1 MKSASTGLKFISFC
15 IGVFCNKDVIKV
27 NSTIDSA
34 TDKFKIT
41 ETKKVER
48 SLKGKN
54 IIDILSDYIVFDI
67 ETTGLDSSYDEI
79 IEIGAIKVHN
89 NKIVSKFNSLIK
101 PKNKIDEYITRLT
114 GITNEMVKDAPTI
127 EEILPDFMN
136 YINNSI
142 LIGHN
147 VNFDINFIYDNLY
160 RNGLD
165 VLTNDFIDTMRIARK
180 LLPELPHHR
189 LIDLAKYF
197 KIDETNNHRALK
209 DCEITMNVYEQLKNI
224 VLEKYEN
231 EENFKDVF
239 KKYKNGLPLR
249 AKNIISVNTEFD
261 IDSFFYDKYV
271 AITGTLEKMSRKE
284 AMQIIVDSGGHC
296 EDNVTKKTNY
306 LILGNNDYNPILRGK
321 KSSKLIKA
329 ETLKLEGKD
338 IEIISENV
346 FYDIINDYV
355 KK

>member
-1 MKSASTGLKFISFC
+1 MNFTINVEMGRFSIAEREKIERTLK
-15 IGVFCNKDVIKV
+15 GK
-27 NSTIDSA
+27 STID
-34 TDKFKIT
+34 
-41 ETKKVER
+41 
-48 SLKGKN
+48 L
-54 IIDILSDYIVFDI
+54 LSDYIIFDI
-67 ETTGLDSSYDEI
+67 ETTGLDSSYDEV
-79 IEIGAIKVHN
+79 IEIGAIKVKN
-89 NKIVSKFNSLIK
+89 NKIVSKFNSLVK
-101 PKNKIDEYITRLT
+101 PKNEIDEYITELT

-136 YINNSI
+136 YIGNDI

-160 RNGLD
+160 RNKFD
-165 VLTNDFIDTMRIARK
+165 VLTNDFIDTMRISRK

-197 KIDETNNHRALK
+197 KIDSTNNHRSLK
-209 DCEITMNVYEQLKNI
+209 DCEITMNVYENLKEI
-224 VLEKYEN
+224 ALQKYDNVDE
-231 EENFKDVF
+231 FKNAF
-239 KKYKNGLPLR
+239 KKHKKEGLR
-249 AKNIISVNTEFD
+249 AKDIVSTNTEFD
-261 IDSFFYDKYV
+261 ADNLFYDKYV
-271 AITGTLEKMSRKE
+271 AITGTLEKMQRKE
-284 AMQIIVDSGGHC
+284 AMQIIVDLGGHC

-346 FYDIINDYV
+346 FYDIIDDCG
-355 KK
+355 KL

>member
-1 MKSASTGLKFISFC
+1 MNCTINVEMGRFSIAEREKIERTLK
-15 IGVFCNKDVIKV
+15 GK
-27 NSTIDSA
+27 STID
-34 TDKFKIT
+34 
-41 ETKKVER
+41 
-48 SLKGKN
+48 L
-54 IIDILSDYIVFDI
+54 LSDYIIFDI
-67 ETTGLDSSYDEI
+67 ETTGLDSSYDEV
-79 IEIGAIKVHN
+79 IEIGAIKVKN
-89 NKIVSKFNSLIK
+89 NKIVSKFNSLVK
-101 PKNKIDEYITRLT
+101 PKNEIDEYITELT

-136 YINNSI
+136 YIGNDI

-160 RNGLD
+160 RSKFD
-165 VLTNDFIDTMRIARK
+165 VLTNDFIDTMRISRK

-197 KIDETNNHRALK
+197 KIDSTNNHRSLK
-209 DCEITMNVYEQLKNI
+209 DCEITMNVYENLKEI
-224 VLEKYEN
+224 ALQKYDNVDE
-231 EENFKDVF
+231 FKNAF
-239 KKYKNGLPLR
+239 KKHKKEGLR
-249 AKNIISVNTEFD
+249 AKDIVSTNTEFD
-261 IDSFFYDKYV
+261 VDNLFYDKYV
-271 AITGTLEKMSRKE
+271 AITGTLEKMLRKE
-284 AMQIIVDSGGHC
+284 AMQIIVDLGGHC

-346 FYDIINDYV
+346 FYDIIDDWG
-355 KK
+355 KL